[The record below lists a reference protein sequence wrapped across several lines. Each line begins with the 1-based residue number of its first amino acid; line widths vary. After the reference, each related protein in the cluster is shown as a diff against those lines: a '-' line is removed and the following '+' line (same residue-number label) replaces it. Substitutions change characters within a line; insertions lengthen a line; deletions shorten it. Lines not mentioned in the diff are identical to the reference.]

1 MPVAEENRDTRIRR
15 GDGNGPDRRWYG
27 IPMDAPL
34 TAEVSIEQRESP
46 RVRRGYAVVA
56 GVVAVAFA
64 AVAWAFWVPAHPG
77 VDQNGYLVG
86 GKLFAAT
93 GSTGF
98 VPADDD
104 SFVGR
109 MWVEVAGKRFYPKY
123 PLGLSVVYAVPLRLF
138 GTRVGVPVCFGVNP
152 AAMTAGL
159 VATFLLGR
167 RLVGSALGVLAMA
180 LVATS
185 PVCVGL
191 ADNPNSHATA
201 FLCAAGGMY
210 GLVRWWQGGG
220 GTAVAAA
227 AGVLLGAAV
236 TIRYTE
242 GLMLLPLGF
251 VAWDGRRR
259 WAGGVAAVAGWAV
272 PVALLGAYN
281 WAAMRHLTGYD
292 PTNESTGFKLAN
304 AAENWET
311 MLRELYNTG
320 LFFTLPLTVVG
331 AVTLFKHDLKVA
343 AFLAL
348 WAVPNLGLYVAYYW
362 APDNASIS
370 YLRFTLTVFPALAV
384 ATAWGA
390 KQVADGLAVAQA
402 SRRVGVGTVAAVV
415 AVGVGVNAYAAVA
428 VDRAD
433 AAKDRATRVTAGR
446 VLAAAPA
453 GSVIFAPDNA
463 LNFLQLVGDY
473 RLYDA
478 GQFNL
483 RTVQGYATVNPD
495 EPAGLQPQRAKE
507 TYDRLKGDDERQL
520 VDRQNAIMSATVAGG
535 HRVFLLYPT
544 RQAGPFD
551 RFTARRPFAVTTVA
565 TWVEPA
571 EARKQRWTGVNR
583 PNRPRD
589 EEPQTWV
596 LAEVR
601 PVPPPAAKPATRPAT
616 RPVVVRPR
624 RVATTR
630 PVTRPR

>member
-1 MPVAEENRDTRIRR
+1 MLTCRSSR
-15 GDGNGPDRRWYG
+15 GSRHR
-27 IPMDAPL
+27 
-34 TAEVSIEQRESP
+34 S
-46 RVRRGYAVVA
+46 VA
-56 GVVAVAFA
+56 GAPSPPA
-64 AVAWAFWVPAHPG
+64 ASRPCSPLLAWAYWVPAHPG

-98 VPADDD
+98 VPADDF
-104 SFVGR
+104 SFVGK

-123 PLGLSVVYAVPLRLF
+123 PLGLSVIYAVPLLL
-138 GTRVGVPVCFGVNP
+138 GTRVGVPVCFAVNP
-152 AAMTAGL
+152 AAMTLGL
-159 VATFLLGR
+159 VATFALAR
-167 RLVGSALGVLAMA
+167 RLVGSAVAVVAML

-191 ADNPNSHATA
+191 TDNPNSHATA

-210 GLVRWWQGGG
+210 CLIRWWQGGG
-220 GTAVAAA
+220 TALAPA

-242 GLMLLPLGF
+242 GLMLLPLAF
-251 VAWDGRRR
+251 VVWDGRRR
-259 WAGGVAAVAGWAV
+259 PVGAVAALAGWTV
-272 PVALLGAYN
+272 PVALLAAYN

-311 MLRELYNTG
+311 MLREMYNTG
-320 LFFTLPLTVVG
+320 LFFTLPLAVIG
-331 AVTLFKHDLKVA
+331 AVTLFRHNFKTA

-370 YLRFTLTVFPALAV
+370 YLRFTLTVFPALAI

-390 KQVADGLAVAQA
+390 KQVADGLSVVQSSRWLGVATA
-402 SRRVGVGTVAAVV
+402 AAVV
-415 AVGVGVNAYAAVA
+415 AVGAGVNAWAAVV
-428 VDRAD
+428 VDRTD
-433 AAKDRATRVTAGR
+433 AVRDRATLATAKR

-453 GSVIFAPDNA
+453 GSTIFAPDNA

-483 RTVQGYATVNPD
+483 RTVQNYGTVNPD

-507 TYDRLKGDDERQL
+507 MYDRLKADNEQGL
-520 VDRQNAIMSATVAGG
+520 VVEQNRLMSAALATG
-535 HRVFLLYPT
+535 HRVFLLYPS
-544 RQAGPFD
+544 RQAREFD
-551 RFTARRPFAVTTVA
+551 RLTDRRPFTVTTVA
-565 TWVEPA
+565 TWAEPA
-571 EARKQRWTGVNR
+571 EARKQRWAGVNK
-583 PNRPRD
+583 PNRPR
-589 EEPQTWV
+589 EEEGLTWV
-596 LAEVR
+596 LAEVKPGPL
-601 PVPPPAAKPATRPAT
+601 PVAAKPATRPAPKPAT
-616 RPVVVRPR
+616 KPVVKPVVKPATKPAVVRPR
-624 RVATTR
+624 RESATR
-630 PVTRPR
+630 PVK